1 MSCHLCFDLHVFF
14 LFELH
19 NSTTNCISLIQP
31 YTLLERLFVVIIVY
45 HNIASTNMYPGIDK
59 AALVEGL
66 QAKLIE
72 IILDKL
78 YSDLVS
84 I

>member
-1 MSCHLCFDLHVFF
+1 
-14 LFELH
+14 
-19 NSTTNCISLIQP
+19 
-31 YTLLERLFVVIIVY
+31 
-45 HNIASTNMYPGIDK
+45 MYPGIDK

-72 IILDKL
+72 ILLDKL